1 MKYKNLFIV
10 LIFLFLP
17 LSNVAAETYT
27 GFTDQYVTCTL
38 PIDFVVADFCVGSSL
53 GIWIVLIVVFGVIGA
68 IFRK

>member
-1 MKYKNLFIV
+1 
-10 LIFLFLP
+10 
-17 LSNVAAETYT
+17 VAAETYT